1 MTDAQLIAM
10 MAATIYANAPRDAY
24 MSDKLAVNNA
34 VDIFLLAREAT
45 ENIHEQET

>member
-10 MAATIYANAPRDAY
+10 MAATIFAPVNEYRP
-24 MSDKLAVNNA
+24 MTEKWAVERA
-34 VDIFLLAREAT
+34 VKIFLLAREAT